1 MSESHHF
8 FHLWIKKGNVVTC
21 SKFCGYCLKAIAA
34 DAKNN
39 GEIEAGQC
47 RGAMRRPGI
56 HVAITVD
63 VQASNQRGAANKRA
77 LPLRDPWRPPTPSGC
92 VFSIDMESLLQLEE
106 CLVPEDFSH
115 LSAVDQVDAVVFNGL
130 QDLPIKGPAADQQVV
145 LSQLRQKFL
154 REIPEVQELY
164 PNLWFIFYPGES

>member
-1 MSESHHF
+1 
-8 FHLWIKKGNVVTC
+8 
-21 SKFCGYCLKAIAA
+21 
-34 DAKNN
+34 
-39 GEIEAGQC
+39 
-47 RGAMRRPGI
+47 
-56 HVAITVD
+56 
-63 VQASNQRGAANKRA
+63 
-77 LPLRDPWRPPTPSGC
+77 
-92 VFSIDMESLLQLEE
+92 MESLLQLEE

-164 PNLWFIFYPGES
+164 PNLWLFFTLVSHSD